1 MEPEYRQPKSGDPSR
16 VSGILQFLYR
26 YPYRIFIFLRYFC
39 QTMQNDGMFRIKRL
53 YTFILKTFLPV
64 FLMTF
69 FICLFIVL
77 MQFLWK
83 YIDEMVGKGIEMPVL
98 AELFFY
104 AAVTLIPMS
113 LPLALLLAS
122 LMTFGNLGERFE
134 LLAIKAAGVS
144 LLHVMRPLIV
154 VISFIVVG
162 AFFFQ
167 NNILPKAQVKMW
179 TLLYSVRQKSP
190 ELDIPEGVFYDQ
202 IKGYNL
208 YIKNK
213 NLETGIMYD
222 MVIYDVSKGFEEV
235 MMILADSGKL
245 KLTDDKQFLF
255 LTLYHGESFENL
267 KTQNQNSKNV
277 PYRRETF
284 SQKEIL
290 IPFDANF
297 NRMDDGIMQ
306 NQYIGKDMHA
316 LRASVDSMNL
326 RVDSLGQKYGGDLKR
341 AGYFTLYEDP
351 NDQNTVLQESE
362 TVTFDLDS
370 LYAGESILKRQALYE
385 RAITRAENIQRDFE
399 FKGMVIH
406 DENRTIRRHQ
416 IEMHKKFTLSF
427 ACLIFFFIGAP
438 LGAII
443 RKGGLGMPVIVSVL
457 LFIFYY
463 IIDNSGYKLA
473 RDGRWPVW
481 EGIWLSSAV
490 LLPLGIF
497 LTGKAVKDSAVF
509 NRDAYA
515 NFLRRLIGKRE
526 TRNIALKEV
535 VIEDMNPST
544 LLAWLD
550 ELDALCRRM
559 QAETGDRRQP
569 YLLYWTQGYDRELLL
584 EISRQLEKTVE
595 YAQNSKSQQLINK
608 LSAYP
613 ILRNLYL
620 YRPVSSPSVGKWVA
634 LLLPITLPA
643 YLLGCRQQ
651 RELRSDIA
659 AIRRTGEEIRQLLY
673 DTQQTN
679 TTLAEPLP

>member
-1 MEPEYRQPKSGDPSR
+1 
-16 VSGILQFLYR
+16 
-26 YPYRIFIFLRYFC
+26 
-39 QTMQNDGMFRIKRL
+39 MFRIKRL
-53 YTFILKTFLPV
+53 YTFILQTFLPV

-83 YIDEMVGKGIEMPVL
+83 YVDEMVGKGIEMSVL

-144 LLHVMRPLIV
+144 LIHIMRPLIV
-154 VISFIVVG
+154 VICLIVVG

-167 NNILPKAQVKMW
+167 NDILPKAQVKMW

-202 IKGYNL
+202 ISGYNL
-208 YIKNK
+208 YVKSKNR
-213 NLETGIMYD
+213 ETGIMKD
-222 MVIYDVSKGFEEV
+222 LMIYDVSKGFDDV

-245 KLTDDKQFLF
+245 KLTDDKQYLF
-255 LTLYHGESFENL
+255 LTLYDGESFENL
-267 KTQNQNSKNV
+267 KTQNRSSKNV

-316 LRASVDSMNL
+316 LRTSIDSMNL
-326 RVDSLGQKYGGDLKR
+326 RMDSIGRTFGNDLKR
-341 AGYFTLYEDP
+341 SGYFTLYDY
-351 NDQNTVLQESE
+351 QNNTAKPSKQVQQQS
-362 TVTFDLDS
+362 FNIDS
-370 LYAGESILKRQALYE
+370 LYAQESLLRKQALLD
-385 RAITRAENIQRDFE
+385 RAITRAESVRQDFE
-399 FKGMVIH
+399 YKSLVTN
-406 DENRTIRRHQ
+406 DEKRTIRRHEM
-416 IEMHKKFTLSF
+416 EMHKKFTLSF

-443 RKGGLGMPVIVSVL
+443 RKGGLGMPVIVSVF

-463 IIDNSGYKLA
+463 IIDNTGYKMA

-497 LTGKAVKDSAVF
+497 LTYKAVKDSAVF
-509 NRDAYA
+509 NRDAYM
-515 NFLRRLIGKRE
+515 NFIRKIIGKQE
-526 TRNIALKEV
+526 VRNIVMKEIVIDEMIPETALKY
-535 VIEDMNPST
+535 I
-544 LLAWLD
+544 D
-550 ELDALCRRM
+550 ELSDLCNEMLRK
-559 QAETGDRRQP
+559 TGNKRQN
-569 YLLYWTQGYDRELLL
+569 YYEYWTRGYDKDLLHSISYRL
-584 EISRQLEKTVE
+584 ETLVE
-595 YAQNSKSQQLINK
+595 YAQYSKNQLLITK
-608 LSAYP
+608 LMDYP
-613 ILRNLYL
+613 IIRNLYL
-620 YRPVSSPSVGKWVA
+620 YRPTKIKSAGILLAILFPISV
-634 LLLPITLPA
+634 PI
-643 YLLGCRQQ
+643 YLFGSWQQ
-651 RELRSDIA
+651 KGLRRELNMILS
-659 AIRRTGEEIRQLLY
+659 TNKELKEIIHKDL
-673 DTQQTN
+673 
-679 TTLAEPLP
+679 EPSGKKNILPSKPDEFGYKES

>member
-1 MEPEYRQPKSGDPSR
+1 
-16 VSGILQFLYR
+16 
-26 YPYRIFIFLRYFC
+26 
-39 QTMQNDGMFRIKRL
+39 MFRIKRL
-53 YTFILKTFLPV
+53 YTFILQTFLPV

-83 YIDEMVGKGIEMPVL
+83 YIDEMVGKGIEMSVL

-104 AAVTLIPMS
+104 AAITLIPMS

-122 LMTFGNLGERFE
+122 LMTFGNLGERLE

-154 VISFIVVG
+154 VISIIVVG

-167 NNILPKAQVKMW
+167 NNVLPKAQVKMW

-208 YIKNK
+208 FVKHKNI
-213 NLETGIMYD
+213 ETGIMYD
-222 MVIYDVSKGFEEV
+222 MVIYDVSNGFEDV
-235 MMILADSGKL
+235 MMILADSGQL

-267 KTQNQNSKNV
+267 KTQRQNARNV

-284 SQKEIL
+284 TQKEIL

-316 LRASVDSMNL
+316 LRTSVDSMNV
-326 RVDSLGQKYGGDLKR
+326 RVDSIGQKYGNDLKR
-341 AGYFTLYEDP
+341 AGYFTIYEERKE
-351 NDQNTVLQESE
+351 LAE
-362 TVTFDLDS
+362 TQPVTYNVDS
-370 LYAGESILKRQALYE
+370 LYASESVLRRKALYE
-385 RAITRAENIQRDFE
+385 RAIARAENIRRDFE
-399 FKGMVIH
+399 FKGMVIT
-406 DENRTIRRHQ
+406 DEKRTIRRHE

-515 NFLRRLIGKRE
+515 NFLRRLIGRRE
-526 TRNIALKEV
+526 TRSIALKEV
-535 VIEDMNPST
+535 VIDDMIPSV
-544 LLAWLD
+544 LLD
-550 ELDALCRRM
+550 YIDRLDALCRQM
-559 QAETGDRRQP
+559 QAATGDRRQS
-569 YLLYWTQGYDRELLL
+569 YFRYWTAGYDRELLL
-584 EISRQLEKTVE
+584 TISHQLEQLVE
-595 YAQNSKSQQLINK
+595 YAQNTKSQPLINK
-608 LSAYP
+608 LAEYP
-613 ILRNLYL
+613 VLRNLYL
-620 YRPVSSPSVGKWVA
+620 YRPAPSATAGKWLA
-634 LLLPITLPA
+634 LLLPLALPA
-643 YLLGCRQQ
+643 YLLGSRQQ
-651 RELRSDIA
+651 AELRSDIA
-659 AIRRTGEEIRQLLY
+659 AIRRIGEELKQLIHNEE
-673 DTQQTN
+673 QTHN
-679 TTLAEPLP
+679 THTEP

>member
-1 MEPEYRQPKSGDPSR
+1 
-16 VSGILQFLYR
+16 
-26 YPYRIFIFLRYFC
+26 
-39 QTMQNDGMFRIKRL
+39 MFRIKRL
-53 YTFILKTFLPV
+53 YTFILQTFLPV

-83 YIDEMVGKGIEMPVL
+83 YIDEMVGKGIEMSVL

-122 LMTFGNLGERFE
+122 LMTFGNLGERLE

-154 VISFIVVG
+154 VISIIVVG

-167 NNILPKAQVKMW
+167 NNVLPKAQVKMW

-208 YIKNK
+208 FVKHKNI
-213 NLETGIMYD
+213 ETGIMYD
-222 MVIYDVSKGFEEV
+222 MVIYDVSNGFEDV
-235 MMILADSGKL
+235 MMILADSGQL

-267 KTQNQNSKNV
+267 KTQRQNARNV

-284 SQKEIL
+284 TQKEIL

-316 LRASVDSMNL
+316 LRTSVDSMNV
-326 RVDSLGQKYGGDLKR
+326 RVDSIGQKYGNDLKR
-341 AGYFTLYEDP
+341 AGYFTIYEERKE
-351 NDQNTVLQESE
+351 LAE
-362 TVTFDLDS
+362 TQPVTYNVDS
-370 LYAGESILKRQALYE
+370 LYAGESVLRRKALYE
-385 RAITRAENIQRDFE
+385 RAITRAENIRRDFE
-399 FKGMVIH
+399 FKGMVIT
-406 DENRTIRRHQ
+406 DEKRTIRRHE

-515 NFLRRLIGKRE
+515 NFLRRLIGRRE
-526 TRNIALKEV
+526 TRSIALKEV
-535 VIEDMNPST
+535 VIDDMIPSV
-544 LLAWLD
+544 LLD
-550 ELDALCRRM
+550 YIDRLDALCRQM
-559 QAETGDRRQP
+559 QAATGDRRQS
-569 YLLYWTQGYDRELLL
+569 YFRYWTAGYDRELLL
-584 EISRQLEKTVE
+584 TISHQLEQLVE
-595 YAQNSKSQQLINK
+595 YAQNTKSQPLINK
-608 LSAYP
+608 LAEYP
-613 ILRNLYL
+613 VLRNLYL
-620 YRPVSSPSVGKWVA
+620 YRPAPSATAGKWLA
-634 LLLPITLPA
+634 LLLPLALPA
-643 YLLGCRQQ
+643 YLLGSRQQ
-651 RELRSDIA
+651 AELRSDIA
-659 AIRRTGEEIRQLLY
+659 AIRRIGEELKQLIHNEE
-673 DTQQTN
+673 QTHN
-679 TTLAEPLP
+679 THTEP